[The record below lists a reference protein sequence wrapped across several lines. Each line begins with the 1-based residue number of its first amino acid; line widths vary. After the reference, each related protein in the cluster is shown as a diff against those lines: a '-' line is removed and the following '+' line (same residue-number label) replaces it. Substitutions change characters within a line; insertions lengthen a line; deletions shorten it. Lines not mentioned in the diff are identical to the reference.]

1 MNGINKTKLPMLL
14 KLFRQYNKKKMEDR
28 ECDSRVFGR
37 IIKIVKL
44 ESAGYSNIPT
54 KQKIKK

>member
-1 MNGINKTKLPMLL
+1 MELTRRNCQCYLNFSGNII
-14 KLFRQYNKKKMEDR
+14 KKKIEDR